1 MEDNINNLDMIF
13 DAGGDPGVC
22 SAPVRDLSSAVE
34 LQPGHPIV
42 GLQPEP
48 TEQPDDEATVAG
60 ASWKESNPTELPR
73 EKAMKYGIESLE
85 TVELMAILLHTGIKG
100 KSVLELSA
108 DILRESDNRLSHLSR
123 LSIHELKNKFKGLG
137 DAKATTLAAAFAL
150 GARAHADMQVSDPQL
165 TSSQTVYQCMAPQI
179 KQLNYEVFYVLHLN
193 RSNRLQWKEKVS
205 QGGLAMTA
213 VDPRLIAKSA
223 LDRLSSAV
231 ILCHNHPSGNLGPS
245 QQDDQLTRRIVDVLK
260 IIDVQ
265 VLDHI
270 IIGQTGYYSYRDEGR
285 L

>member
-1 MEDNINNLDMIF
+1 MEGNINNLDMIF
-13 DAGGDPGVC
+13 EAGGDPGVC
-22 SAPVRDLSSAVE
+22 SAPVRNLVTAIE
-34 LQPGHPIV
+34 R
-42 GLQPEP
+42 QPELA
-48 TEQPDDEATVAG
+48 EQSEAETTVA
-60 ASWKESNPTELPR
+60 ALSWKESNPTELPR

-150 GARAHADMQVSDPQL
+150 GTRVHADMQVSDPQL
-165 TSSQTVYQCMAPQI
+165 TSSQAVYKCIAPQI
-179 KQLNYEVFYVLHLN
+179 KHLNYEVFYVLHLN

-231 ILCHNHPSGNLGPS
+231 ILCHNHPSGNLSPS
-245 QQDDQLTRRIVDVLK
+245 HQDDQLTRRIVDVLK

>member
-1 MEDNINNLDMIF
+1 MEGNINNLDMIF
-13 DAGGDPGVC
+13 EAGGDPGVC
-22 SAPVRDLSSAVE
+22 SAPVRNLVTAIE
-34 LQPGHPIV
+34 R
-42 GLQPEP
+42 QPELA
-48 TEQPDDEATVAG
+48 EQSEAETTVA
-60 ASWKESNPTELPR
+60 ALSWKESNPTELPR
-73 EKAMKYGIESLE
+73 EKALKNGIESLE
-85 TVELMAILLHTGIKG
+85 TVELLAILLHTGVKG

-108 DILRESDNRLSHLSR
+108 DILRESDNRLSHLAR

-137 DAKATTLAAAFAL
+137 TAKATTLAAAFAL
-150 GARAHADMQVSDPQL
+150 GARVHDDMQVSDPQL
-165 TSSQTVYQCMAPQI
+165 TSSEAVYKCMVSRL

-231 ILCHNHPSGNLGPS
+231 ILCHNHPSGNLRPS
-245 QQDDQLTRRIVDVLK
+245 VLDDQLTRRIVDVLK
-260 IIDVQ
+260 IIDVP
-265 VLDHI
+265 VLDHV

>member
-1 MEDNINNLDMIF
+1 MEGNINNLDMIF
-13 DAGGDPGVC
+13 EAGGDPGVC
-22 SAPVRDLSSAVE
+22 SAPVRNLVTAIE
-34 LQPGHPIV
+34 R
-42 GLQPEP
+42 QPELA
-48 TEQPDDEATVAG
+48 EQSEAETTVA
-60 ASWKESNPTELPR
+60 ALSWKESNPTELPR
-73 EKAMKYGIESLE
+73 EKALKNGIESLE
-85 TVELMAILLHTGIKG
+85 TVELLAILLHTGVKG

-108 DILRESDNRLSHLSR
+108 DILRESDNRLSHLAR

-137 DAKATTLAAAFAL
+137 TAKATTLAAAFAL
-150 GARAHADMQVSDPQL
+150 GARVHDDMQVSDPQL
-165 TSSQTVYQCMAPQI
+165 TSSEAVYKCMVSRL

-231 ILCHNHPSGNLGPS
+231 ILCHNHPSGNLRPS
-245 QQDDQLTRRIVDVLK
+245 VQDDQLTRRIVDVLK
-260 IIDVQ
+260 IIDVP
-265 VLDHI
+265 VLDHV

>member
-13 DAGGDPGVC
+13 EAGGDPGAC
-22 SAPVRDLSSAVE
+22 SAPVRNLVTAIE
-34 LQPGHPIV
+34 R
-42 GLQPEP
+42 QPELA
-48 TEQPDDEATVAG
+48 EQSEAETTAAA

-123 LSIHELKNKFKGLG
+123 LSIHELKNKFIGLG
-137 DAKATTLAAAFAL
+137 DAKSTNLAAAFAL
-150 GARAHADMQVSDPQL
+150 GARVHADMQVSDPQL
-165 TSSQTVYQCMAPQI
+165 TSSQTVYKCIAPQI

-231 ILCHNHPSGNLGPS
+231 ILCHNHPSGNLSPS
-245 QQDDQLTRRIVDVLK
+245 PQDDQLTRRIVDVLK